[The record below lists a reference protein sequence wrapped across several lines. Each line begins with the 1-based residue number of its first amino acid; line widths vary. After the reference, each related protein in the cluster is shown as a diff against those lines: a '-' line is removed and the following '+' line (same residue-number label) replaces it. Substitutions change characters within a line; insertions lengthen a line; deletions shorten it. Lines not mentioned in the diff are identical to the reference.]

1 MSMEAS
7 VQTAS
12 QRISGFVTGFDCDS
26 LSAERIH
33 TVARAFLDTC
43 AVAIAGQREP
53 ASKLVLDYARR
64 QGGAG
69 EWAGSVWATG
79 ERLPVESVA
88 LVNGTMGHVLDY
100 DDLTSPLRAHMS
112 VAMLPLL
119 VALAEATGATG
130 RQLSAAYVVGFE
142 VACKL
147 ALPMVSEHYAKGWH
161 STSSA
166 GVLGATAA
174 GAHLL
179 GLTAEQTVNALG
191 LAVAQASGTREN
203 FGTMAKSF
211 QAGHCGAVSARA
223 LALARLGFTAS
234 PSAIDGPSGYLRLYA
249 NGEDIQASLDQ
260 LGTEPFELDVS
271 GADIKKYP
279 LCYATHRVIDGLL
292 DLRAEHGFALADVSR
307 VEIETNLHGLKPL
320 LHHLPRTGLEAKF
333 SMEYAV
339 AAAIEDGRVTLSSFE
354 DAQVLRPHVQEF
366 FPKVRAAEASGPA
379 MPRWASIVLRLVDGR
394 VLHKRVDE
402 LRGGME
408 LPLTDDELC
417 DKVHDCFAFAG
428 QPEATG
434 PTIEAVF
441 DWANQPV
448 SSVLSALQQPVADG

>member
-1 MSMEAS
+1 MSN
-7 VQTAS
+7 QTAS
-12 QRISGFVTGFDCDS
+12 QRIAEFVSGFDGDS
-26 LSAERIH
+26 LSDERIH
-33 TVARAFLDTC
+33 AVARAFLDTY

-53 ASKLVLDYARR
+53 ASQLVLDYARQ
-64 QGGAG
+64 QGQAG

-79 ERLPVESVA
+79 ERLPIESAA

-112 VAMLPLL
+112 VALLPLL
-119 VALAEATGATG
+119 VALAEVTGATG

-161 STSSA
+161 STSSV

-179 GLTAEQTVNALG
+179 GLSAEQTVNALG

-203 FGTMAKSF
+203 FGTMTKSF

-234 PSAIDGPSGYLRLYA
+234 PSAIDGTSGYLKLYA
-249 NGEDIQASLDQ
+249 QNEDTRASIDQ
-260 LGTEPFELDVS
+260 LGTEPFELEVC
-271 GADIKKYP
+271 GADVKKYP

-292 DLRAEHGFALADVSR
+292 DLRAEHGFSLADVSGAA
-307 VEIETNLHGLKPL
+307 IETNYHGLKPL
-320 LHHLPRTGLEAKF
+320 LHHRPQTGLEAKF

-339 AAAIEDGRVTLSSFE
+339 AAAIEDGEVVLSSFE
-354 DAQVLRPHVQEF
+354 DAKVLRPRLQAF
-366 FPKVRAAEASGPA
+366 FPKVHAVEANGPA
-379 MPRWASIVLRLVDGR
+379 MPRWASIELNLLDGR
-394 VLHKRVDE
+394 ALHKRVDQ
-402 LRGGME
+402 LRGGVE
-408 LPLTDDELC
+408 LPLTDAQLC
-417 DKVHDCFAFAG
+417 DKVRDCFAFAG
-428 QPEATG
+428 KPDAAE
-434 PTIEAVF
+434 PIIEAVF
-441 DWANQPV
+441 GWVDRPV
-448 SSVLSALQQPVADG
+448 SSVLNAIRHPSALAHSCC